1 MVTEDLMENV
11 KKFISNSYSGV
22 DKTSSFLSFEPI
34 GCMLDESDFQDQNEE
49 INKIRAT
56 EQISILGDQIAP
68 IAPRFIPG
76 SSRISSTY
84 EELIESATFTD
95 SNLKVDDLTPYMSK
109 FGEVKNEALSKFHD
123 GQRASINTPSGSY
136 LPVFSNPD
144 NWYDINGNFW
154 SRKTFNATDD
164 KSSDESGQKKLKRQK
179 FPLMWKYNLKANPEI
194 LKEITEKDKKLSDVS
209 KVPSNKSIFNIKKN
223 LLRQG
228 GQLNIKPGGEKK
240 PETQPKMVLQHLKI
254 KPFLFDTVNKE
265 KPKVAGNNTSNLAI
279 KNLNVLSTLQV
290 ADRLKL
296 SNAIAKAGEADVA
309 PVHSDQFSM
318 TFDYC
323 IVHLDRPWFNK
334 SLFHYSKLWYCLA
347 LTEGYFSTGIKDET
361 NEGKLNCIPSAM
373 ILVKDLRIKA
383 AWTNEDKIN
392 AKQSFG
398 LGVFNINNSK
408 FVNNE
413 LRIDGIQIVGWIC
426 EVLPKLPAISD
437 PNLI

>member
-11 KKFISNSYSGV
+11 KNFISDSYAGV

-34 GCMLDESDFQDQNEE
+34 GCMLDESDFQDPNEE

-136 LPVFSNPD
+136 LPVISNPD
-144 NWYDINGNFW
+144 NWYDTKGTFW
-154 SRKTFNATDD
+154 SRKTFNASDD
-164 KSSDESGQKKLKRQK
+164 RSSNESGQKKLEKQK
-179 FPLMWKYNLKANPEI
+179 FPLVWKYNLKANPEI
-194 LKEITEKDKKLSDVS
+194 LKEITEKDQNASQRLKGVTTQGNFNVNKKL
-209 KVPSNKSIFNIKKN
+209 
-223 LLRQG
+223 LRRG
-228 GQLNIKPGGEKK
+228 GQLKIKPAIEKK
-240 PETQPKMVLQHLKI
+240 PETPPKVVLQHLKL
-254 KPFLFDTVNKE
+254 KPFLFDKGIKE
-265 KPKVAGNNTSNLAI
+265 KSKTTENNTPNLAI
-279 KNLNVLSTLQV
+279 KNLKVLSTLQV

-296 SNAIAKAGEADVA
+296 SNAIAKTGEADVA
-309 PVHSDQFSM
+309 PVHSDHFSM

-323 IVHLDRPWFNK
+323 IVHLDRPWLNK

-347 LTEGYFSTGIKDET
+347 LNEGYFSTGMKDDT

-373 ILVKDLRIKA
+373 ILVKDLKIRA

-392 AKQSFG
+392 ARQSFG
-398 LGVFNINNSK
+398 LGVFNIDNSK
-408 FVNNE
+408 FVDNE

>member
-11 KKFISNSYSGV
+11 KNFISDSYAGV
-22 DKTSSFLSFEPI
+22 DKTSSFLSFEPL
-34 GCMLDESDFQDQNEE
+34 GCMLDESDFTESNEE
-49 INKIRAT
+49 INKIKAT

-95 SNLKVDDLTPYMSK
+95 SNLNVEDLTPYMSK

-123 GQRASINTPSGSY
+123 GQRASINTPSGTY
-136 LPVFSNPD
+136 LPVFANPD
-144 NWYDINGNFW
+144 NWYDTNGNFW

-164 KSSDESGQKKLKRQK
+164 QSSNEKAKKKLEKQK

-194 LKEITEKDKKLSDVS
+194 LKEITVKDTKPAHGFKGSDV
-209 KVPSNKSIFNIKKN
+209 KRDFKIKRN
-223 LLRQG
+223 LFR
-228 GQLNIKPGGEKK
+228 PGNQPKIMVGEQKK
-240 PETQPKMVLQHLKI
+240 PEPKPKLMLQHLKL
-254 KPFLFDTVNKE
+254 KPFLFEKRSKE
-265 KPKVAGNNTSNLAI
+265 KPKLAGHTTPKLAI
-279 KNLNVLSTLQV
+279 KNLNVLSTLQI
-290 ADRLKL
+290 ADRLKV
-296 SNAIAKAGEADVA
+296 SNAIAKGSESEVE
-309 PVHSDQFSM
+309 PVQSDQFSM

-323 IVHLDRPWFNK
+323 IVHLDRPWLNK

-347 LTEGYFSTGIKDET
+347 LNEGYFSTGMKDET
-361 NEGKLNCIPSAM
+361 NDGKLNCIPSAM
-373 ILVKDLRIKA
+373 ILIKDLRIKA

-392 AKQSFG
+392 AKKSIG
-398 LGVFNINNSK
+398 LGVFNINNSN